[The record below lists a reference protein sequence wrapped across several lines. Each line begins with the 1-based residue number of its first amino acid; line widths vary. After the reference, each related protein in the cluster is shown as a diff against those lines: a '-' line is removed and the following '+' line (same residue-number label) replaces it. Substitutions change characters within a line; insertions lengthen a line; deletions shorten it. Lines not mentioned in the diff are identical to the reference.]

1 MSIRDKVPKF
11 SRCSRVSQDSGGATK
26 VLECPARKSVLTS
39 KRFYFAALAI
49 YIVGVILGSL
59 WAAGAL

>member
-1 MSIRDKVPKF
+1 MPKF
-11 SRCSRVSQDSGGATK
+11 SQCSRVSQESGGKTT
-26 VLECPARKSVLTS
+26 VLECPAWKSVLTS